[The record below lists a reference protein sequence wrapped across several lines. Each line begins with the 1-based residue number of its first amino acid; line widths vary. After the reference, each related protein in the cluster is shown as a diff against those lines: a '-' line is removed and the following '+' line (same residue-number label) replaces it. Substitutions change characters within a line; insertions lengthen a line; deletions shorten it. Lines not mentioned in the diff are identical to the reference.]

1 MGKEI
6 APPTQCVIYRNQTTF
21 KTRICKSQEPGSIMA
36 SEVWFAM
43 LKTTSTVRLGRNH
56 QKSLNLSLFKQ
67 PMAYDPYRDPY
78 RILS

>member
-1 MGKEI
+1 
-6 APPTQCVIYRNQTTF
+6 
-21 KTRICKSQEPGSIMA
+21 MA